1 LLVGLRLRKGP
12 ALLGSKESR
21 PPLFYGWVLVGV
33 VFFIAFVST
42 GARNG
47 FGVFVTPMEA
57 EFGWNRTAT
66 SVVFMVATLVGGVSQ
81 PFIGRIYDRIG
92 ARGVMLVSLVVIGT
106 FTALLGLTVNLLFL
120 VLVYGVVVAIGTSG
134 ASINIGGALL
144 ARWFRRKRATVMAI
158 ATSGSSVG
166 GMILVPFSAYMM
178 DLTSWRTTWVFLGG
192 LVLVLVLPLA
202 FFLLRER
209 PSDMGLQPDG
219 VVDPPS
225 DGEKAGAQPGRT
237 PLDADRWLES
247 FRSFPI
253 WQLSTAYFVCGFTT
267 SIISM
272 HFVPWAED
280 AGYSRSIAATAFGL
294 LTGLNTVGVIAA
306 GALGDRFTRK
316 NVLAAVYWLRGVGF
330 VTLLLAPMPWNLW
343 GFAVMTGFSW
353 IATIPLTA
361 TLTADIYGLRNL
373 ATLNGISFMSHQIG
387 GSISVLLAGALF
399 DLYDSYNIPFTL
411 CCLLLVGA
419 GMTAFSIR
427 EKQYSV
433 KYQSQQTLRSS
444 SAAT

>member
-1 LLVGLRLRKGP
+1 MLVGLRLRKGP
-12 ALLGSKESR
+12 AVLGSEGSR
-21 PPLFYGWVLVGV
+21 SPLFYGWVLVGV

-57 EFGWNRTAT
+57 EFNWSRTAT

-81 PFIGRIYDRIG
+81 PFIGRIYDRVG

-106 FTALLGLTVNLLFL
+106 FTALLGLTFDLLYL
-120 VLVYGVVVAIGTSG
+120 ILVYGVIVAIGTSG

-158 ATSGSSVG
+158 ATAGASVG
-166 GMILVPFSAYMM
+166 GMVLVPFSALMM
-178 DLTSWRTTWVFLGG
+178 DLTSWRITWVFLGG
-192 LVLVLVLPLA
+192 IVLVLVLPLA

-209 PSDMGLQPDG
+209 PSDMGLQLDG

-225 DGEKAGAQPGRT
+225 EDGKPAPEPGRT
-237 PLDADRWLES
+237 PLDTDRWLES
-247 FRSFPI
+247 FRSLPI
-253 WQLSTAYFVCGFTT
+253 WQLSSAYFVCGFTT

-294 LTGLNTVGVIAA
+294 LTGLNTVGVISA

-316 NVLAAVYWLRGVGF
+316 NVLASVYWLRGLGF

-387 GSISVLLAGALF
+387 GAISVLLAGALF
-399 DLYDSYNIPFTL
+399 DLYDSYDIPFAL

-419 GMTAFSIR
+419 GLTAFSIR
-427 EKQYSV
+427 EKRYSI
-433 KYQSQQTLRSS
+433 KYQSQPTLRSS
-444 SAAT
+444 SAAM

>member
-1 LLVGLRLRKGP
+1 MGLRLQKGP
-12 ALLGSKESR
+12 ASLHSDGSRS
-21 PPLFYGWVLVGV
+21 PLFYGWVLVGV

-42 GARNG
+42 GTRNG
-47 FGVFVTPMEA
+47 FGVFVTPLEK
-57 EFGWNRTAT
+57 EFEWSRTAT
-66 SVVFMVATLVGGVSQ
+66 SVVFMVATLAGGLSQ
-81 PFIGRIYDRIG
+81 PFIGRLYDRVG
-92 ARGVMLVSLVVIGT
+92 ARRVMLVSLVVIGT
-106 FTALLGLTVNLLFL
+106 FTVLLSLTFNLVFL
-120 VLVYGVVVAIGTSG
+120 ILIYGVVIAIGTSG

-158 ATSGSSVG
+158 ATAGSSVG

-178 DLTSWRTTWVFLGG
+178 DLTSWRITWVFLGG
-192 LVLVLVLPLA
+192 IGLVLVLPLA

-219 VVDPPS
+219 APEPS
-225 DGEKAGAQPGRT
+225 QDGGTARAQPERA
-237 PLDADRWLES
+237 PLEVDRWMDS
-247 FRSFPI
+247 FRSLPM
-253 WQLSTAYFVCGFTT
+253 WQLSSAYFVCGFTT

-280 AGYSRSIAATAFGL
+280 AGYSRATAATAFGV

-316 NVLAAVYWLRGVGF
+316 NVLAAVYWLRGLGF

-373 ATLNGISFMSHQIG
+373 ATLNGLSFMSHQIG

-399 DLYDSYNIPFTL
+399 DLYDSYSIPFAI
-411 CCLLLVGA
+411 CCVLLLAAGA
-419 GMTAFSIR
+419 TAFSIR
-427 EKQYSV
+427 EKLYSV
-433 KYQSQQTLRSS
+433 KYQSQQSLRSS
-444 SAAT
+444 PAAM

>member
-1 LLVGLRLRKGP
+1 MRSSVSP
-12 ALLGSKESR
+12 S
-21 PPLFYGWVLVGV
+21 PFFYGWVLVGV
-33 VFFIAFVST
+33 VFFMAFVST

-57 EFGWNRTAT
+57 EFSWSRTAT
-66 SVVFMVATLVGGVSQ
+66 SVVFMVATLIGGVSQ
-81 PFIGRIYDRIG
+81 PFIGRIYDRVG
-92 ARGVMLVSLVVIGT
+92 ARGVMLVSLLFIGV
-106 FTALLGLTVNLLFL
+106 FTALLGLTFNLLFL
-120 VLVYGVVVAIGTSG
+120 ILVYGVVIAIGTSG
-134 ASINIGGALL
+134 ASINVGGALL

-158 ATSGSSVG
+158 ATAGASAG

-178 DLTSWRTTWVFLGG
+178 DLTSWRITWVFLGG
-192 LVLVLVLPLA
+192 IVLALVLPLA
-202 FFLLRER
+202 YLLLREH
-209 PSDMGLQPDG
+209 PGDMGLQPDG
-219 VVDPPS
+219 APEPASNGDTPR
-225 DGEKAGAQPGRT
+225 AQPERGV
-237 PLDADRWLES
+237 LDFDRWADS

-280 AGYSRSIAATAFGL
+280 AGYSRRVAATAFGV

-316 NVLAAVYWLRGVGF
+316 NVLASVYWLRGLGF
-330 VTLLLAPMPWNLW
+330 ITLLLAPMPWNLW

-373 ATLNGISFMSHQIG
+373 ATLTGISFMSHQIG
-387 GSISVLLAGALF
+387 GAISVLLAGALF

-411 CCLLLVGA
+411 CCLLLVAA

-427 EKQYSV
+427 EKRYST
-433 KYQSQQTLRSS
+433 KYQTQPLTSS